1 MALGPDMPNDDSASG
16 GGRAARAAAADAEAA
31 PRASREWADDSV
43 RGGFMT
49 GKKGYSPDGMADVS
63 VSSRYS
69 DKEHLPSF
77 RTDVGAGELRR
88 TPALQSGRWQLYA
101 AHAAQ
106 TACMYLTRCGGAA
119 IRTSTMCLSAR
130 PALLVMSY

>member
-1 MALGPDMPNDDSASG
+1 MTLGPNIPNDDSASG
-16 GGRAARAAAADAEAA
+16 GGRAARAAAADAEEA
-31 PRASREWADDSV
+31 PRANREWADDSV

-77 RTDVGAGELRR
+77 RTDVGAGELRLPCSLTGGSCMQPTQHR
-88 TPALQSGRWQLYA
+88 M
-101 AHAAQ
+101 HA
-106 TACMYLTRCGGAA
+106 CISPGAA
-119 IRTSTMCLSAR
+119 VQPSAHR
-130 PALLVMSY
+130 PCA